1 MSYCTSDD
9 VNNLF
14 GDISDDISD
23 DMFNTAIDNS
33 TTWIESNLK
42 KHYVPVPTDC
52 NVSALKTVAIY
63 YAASDILLSLYH
75 GETLPVQYDVWFN
88 KAQDLLDAYIDEQLN
103 YTDDTDTLNKVTG
116 VKPRKSR
123 PYTRRL

>member
-1 MSYCTSDD
+1 MSYCTKED

-23 DMFNTAIDNS
+23 DMFNTSIDNS
-33 TTWIESNLK
+33 TTWINSNLK
-42 KHYVPVPTDC
+42 KHYVPVPVDC

-63 YAASDILLSLYH
+63 YSASDIILSLYH

-88 KAQDLLDAYIDEQLN
+88 KAQELLDAYIGEQLN
-103 YTDDTDTLNKVTG
+103 YTDDNDTINKVTG
-116 VKPRKSR
+116 VKHRKSKG
-123 PYTRRL
+123 YHRRL

>member
-88 KAQDLLDAYIDEQLN
+88 KAQDLLDAYIDEELN

-116 VKPRKSR
+116 VKHRKSR